1 MRAPMPTAAALLFL
15 TGCAAETQLR
25 PSPGAQVLQGEEN
38 AAKAATD
45 GIVLVADGTAW
56 KGTPRNLERSL
67 TPVFVQVEN
76 RGSRPLRIEYSAFSL
91 VGTQSRFRYAALP
104 PLSLSDALT
113 SVQRGTGGS
122 GLALGF
128 SSGWGYGRYR
138 PFGGYGIGS
147 YLGPYYPDPYYY
159 GYQCQE
165 PLPTQD
171 MLQKALPE
179 GTLEPGGSMAGF
191 LYFQGVGEREG
202 QVVLQARLVDAES
215 GEQLG
220 TLDIPFQVRKG

>member
-1 MRAPMPTAAALLFL
+1 MRALMPTAAALFIL

-25 PSPGAQVLQGEEN
+25 PSPGAQVLQSDAN

-56 KGTPRNLERSL
+56 KGTPKNLELSL
-67 TPVFVQVEN
+67 TPVFIQLEN
-76 RGSRPLRIEYSAFSL
+76 RGQRPLRIKYGVFSL
-91 VGTQSRFRYAALP
+91 VGTQSRFRYAALA
-104 PLSLSDALT
+104 PLSLGDTVISG
-113 SVQRGTGGS
+113 QEGTGGS
-122 GLALGF
+122 GAALGF

-138 PFGGYGIGS
+138 PFGGFGVGS
-147 YLGPYYPDPYYY
+147 YMGPYYPDPYYA
-159 GYQCQE
+159 GYQCRE
-165 PLPTQD
+165 PLPTRD

-179 GTLEPGGSMAGF
+179 GTLEPGGRMSGF
-191 LYFQGVGEREG
+191 LYFQGVGSREG

-215 GEQLG
+215 GEPLG